1 MAVRE
6 SARRQGVGSALMEA
20 AIDLA
25 EKWLAVQRIELE
37 VFIDNEAA
45 IGLYRKFGFVVE
57 GTLRRYAFRDG
68 KYVDV
73 LAMARIAG

>member
-1 MAVRE
+1 
-6 SARRQGVGSALMEA
+6 
-20 AIDLA
+20 
-25 EKWLAVQRIELE
+25 VQRIELE
-37 VFIDNEAA
+37 VFVDNEAA